1 MQIASDLNEI
11 LLLSSV
17 GPPGG
22 LSEEGDD
29 RSGGRAQTLCFVHVS
44 VRTEGGDTCQCALKC
59 IKFHFVLVLC
69 FWFLFFI

>member
-29 RSGGRAQTLCFVHVS
+29 RSGGRAQTLRFVHA
-44 VRTEGGDTCQCALKC
+44 CA
-59 IKFHFVLVLC
+59 H
-69 FWFLFFI
+69 

>member
-29 RSGGRAQTLCFVHVS
+29 RRHYALCMWV
-44 VRTEGGDTCQCALKC
+44 CALREGTPAN
-59 IKFHFVLVLC
+59 VL
-69 FWFLFFI
+69 